1 MRSQGREVIFSA
13 WPFLLLSGHIQ
24 SNTQR
29 TELVQG
35 FIVIAS
41 LLVTA
46 GAQLLFEGEMPPL
59 LVWIAFPLVI
69 ISTYV
74 HANYPY
80 KQADKE
86 KEQ

>member
-1 MRSQGREVIFSA
+1 M
-13 WPFLLLSGHIQ
+13 
-24 SNTQR
+24 
-29 TELVQG
+29 QG

-80 KQADKE
+80 KEAAEEK